1 LEAGGSRSGLGP
13 NYHLECQSSPDGSM
27 VIRMYEYD
35 SQIALKDSTL
45 NKGILNVNF
54 PKSAVLY
61 LRHDRN
67 TPDVLAIHIHTPGG
81 NVSYDIPAL
90 KVKHYGLEEIFQK
103 KLLFLIPFYIFTFED
118 DFGIIE
124 NNENKLQQL
133 KETYA
138 DITRRLEALSLAGE
152 IDAYT
157 KQTICDMSEK
167 VLKGIAHRHEK
178 IKKEVAKVM
187 GGEVLEYPAKT
198 FLRQGIE
205 QGKKETAVNFIKLGK
220 VTLEEIADAT
230 GLPLETVKELEKQTM
245 QPI

>member
-1 LEAGGSRSGLGP
+1 
-13 NYHLECQSSPDGSM
+13 M

-45 NKGILNVNF
+45 DKGILNVNF

-61 LRHDRN
+61 LRHNEN
-67 TPDVLAIHIHTPGG
+67 TPDILTIQIHTPGG
-81 NVSYDIPAL
+81 DVSYDIPAL
-90 KVKHYGLEEIFQK
+90 KVKRYTLEEIFEK

-124 NNENKLQQL
+124 NNETKLQQL

-157 KQTICDMSEK
+157 KQLISDMSEK

-178 IKKEVAKVM
+178 IQKEVAKVM

-198 FLRQGIE
+198 ILRQGIKQGIE
-205 QGKKETAVNFIKLGK
+205 QGIKQGKEETAVNFIKLGK
-220 VTLEEIADAT
+220 NTLEEIAAAT
-230 GLPLETVKELEKQTM
+230 GLPLEQVKELEKQTM
-245 QPI
+245 QPV

>member
-1 LEAGGSRSGLGP
+1 MSEIGTPYDDVFRTLLTDCSRLIIP
-13 NYHLECQSSPDGSM
+13 
-27 VIRMYEYD
+27 V
-35 SQIALKDSTL
+35 
-45 NKGILNVNF
+45 VN
-54 PKSAVLY
+54 
-61 LRHDRN
+61 
-67 TPDVLAIHIHTPGG
+67 
-81 NVSYDIPAL
+81 
-90 KVKHYGLEEIFQK
+90 EIFQK
-103 KLLFLIPFYIFTFED
+103 KLLFLIPFYIFTFEH

-124 NNENKLQQL
+124 NNENKLRQL

-152 IDAYT
+152 LDAYT
-157 KQTICDMSEK
+157 KQAICEMSAK
-167 VLKGIAHRHEK
+167 VLRGIAYRYEK

-205 QGKKETAVNFIKLGK
+205 QGKKEGKEETAVNFIKLGK

-245 QPI
+245 QMV